1 MPSDPL
7 DLLDRTG
14 PLVYQVLGVLL
25 VLLVSRDSEEP
36 RATTA
41 SWDFPE
47 RRGRSRRLQTPA
59 SLAASCLTLLHLRQ
73 RVQGHRVLKVTR
85 DRRGLLDRPAW
96 RGSLVPWGQ
105 LDLQGPP
112 DHQDRRTAPAF
123 RGRAATACRDSE
135 AYLDHRAPP
144 VSLDFLGNRAF
155 RVCLGAK
162 GQKDLEGRPGYR
174 VWMDSPDSRAR
185 KESEESE
192 DSRVCRGE
200 TEGRLAPRGPPGP
213 RARWCTSRRETE
225 DRAFQDGR
233 DPPAPLGPKETKEQR
248 GCQGMPPRDKKE
260 SRESS
265 WGLMGDLSTWVA
277 LQDSRAS
284 LGVWVRRVLWVLLV
298 LQDRRERSASPADQ
312 VDLD

>member
-47 RRGRSRRLQTPA
+47 RRGR
-59 SLAASCLTLLHLRQ
+59 
-73 RVQGHRVLKVTR
+73 RVLKVTR

-200 TEGRLAPRGPPGP
+200 TEGCLAPRGPPGP
-213 RARWCTSRRETE
+213 RARWCTSRRETITTCTGAKGWRE